1 MKQRH
6 DNFVHINVMSLNTC
20 YSIFL
25 QTRWQNVSEMPT
37 GQQLPTQI
45 FIFLYLISIASLT
58 LDPPIPGTKG
68 PKVIFK
74 SFKRTAVL
82 LTANSWLS
90 IVWIFKK
97 QEGKKQS
104 LPSVVDSFSNKLLS
118 IKWKSELFLLADL
131 FLTLFLLADLFR
143 QSPQVEQIRQILDGV
158 KDVTRGDF
166 VSVIAEYRR
175 SVVSHGNAAVFLLYS
190 IQDPKVRDTATLT
203 RWKEALSKILLQNK
217 LFFIIIVQ
225 GFIHHFFNSYFKYVQ
240 LLLRSI
246 HFNYYFNQLC
256 SIITSIHLLQLL
268 IQ

>member
-1 MKQRH
+1 
-6 DNFVHINVMSLNTC
+6 
-20 YSIFL
+20 
-25 QTRWQNVSEMPT
+25 MPT

-82 LTANSWLS
+82 LTANSCLS

-104 LPSVVDSFSNKLLS
+104 LLSVVDSFSDKLLS

-131 FLTLFLLADLFR
+131 FLTPFLLADLFLTLFLLADLFLTLFLLADLFLNLFLLADLFR

-175 SVVSHGNAAVFLLYS
+175 SLVSHGNAAVFLLYS

>member
-1 MKQRH
+1 
-6 DNFVHINVMSLNTC
+6 
-20 YSIFL
+20 
-25 QTRWQNVSEMPT
+25 MPT

-82 LTANSWLS
+82 LTANSCLS

-104 LPSVVDSFSNKLLS
+104 LPSVVDSFSDKLLS
-118 IKWKSELFLLADL
+118 INFPPLLLADL

-190 IQDPKVRDTATLT
+190 IQDPKVRDTPTLT